1 VEQDALWSLMGRD
14 EPQALQSV
22 TSNPLTNGHPR
33 HTGSADLQE
42 QGSGGE
48 GDGGQEEGG
57 QGEGGGEGREQA
69 GPVAPS
75 LQKQMAAMQ
84 RQMERQ
90 ERLLQR
96 MCAQLALPQGAG
108 TAGGREGLDSS

>member
-1 VEQDALWSLMGRD
+1 MEQDALWSLMGRD

-108 TAGGREGLDSS
+108 SARGREGLDSS